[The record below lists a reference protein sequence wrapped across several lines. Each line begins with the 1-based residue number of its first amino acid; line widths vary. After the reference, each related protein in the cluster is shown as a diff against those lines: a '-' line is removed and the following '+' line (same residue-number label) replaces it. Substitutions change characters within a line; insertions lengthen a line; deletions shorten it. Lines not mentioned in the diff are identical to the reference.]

1 MVRGPPWR
9 TTITTTKND
18 LLRQGNI
25 HGCHF
30 LHLFWKTRCEKPVK
44 TLDPS
49 SNLLFGKKS
58 FPIKEDFP
66 DGGVWFQGSNLEWL
80 MTNSITLY
88 QREVITIPVPTFGR
102 LRLHYS
108 GIVFYET
115 GTIKAYQQS
124 LIIGFSG
131 LRTTQTRRWQ
141 HGSYS
146 DSIGSQNLMKLK
158 IGLTKKNSP
167 LMEWTY
173 IKNIDIQTNHGM
185 WKHHNTSPVN

>member
-1 MVRGPPWR
+1 MR
-9 TTITTTKND
+9 ND
-18 LLRQGNI
+18 Q
-25 HGCHF
+25 
-30 LHLFWKTRCEKPVK
+30 
-44 TLDPS
+44 
-49 SNLLFGKKS
+49 
-58 FPIKEDFP
+58 
-66 DGGVWFQGSNLEWL
+66 QYY
-80 MTNSITLY
+80 LY
-88 QREVITIPVPTFGR
+88 QREVITIEVPTFGR

-115 GTIKAYQQS
+115 GTIKAYQQP

-146 DSIGSQNLMKLK
+146 DSIGSQDLMNLK

-167 LMEWTY
+167 LMEWTN

-185 WKHHNTSPVN
+185 